1 MYRYRRIPPAMI
13 LIIGSSMFVWGLSQ
27 KQPKVNSPS
36 STVWKQP
43 TQGQPDDYVGADVC
57 TACHSVYSDAFLKT
71 VHAKTAPKD
80 AKYGTGCESCHGPGK
95 AHAQAMAE
103 AGNDNQKVTAAK
115 RLIFSFRGKPEEN
128 SGRCLNCHITSH
140 DQSLF
145 DRSEHKLHG
154 VTCQSCHSAHL
165 LEAIAVGFRNKTE
178 APLAQAQFFRSPRIA
193 EEDRWLTESLLRQ
206 SQTRLCYSC
215 HSTVQ
220 AQFALPTH
228 HRVPEGFM
236 KCTDC
241 HNPHGTNN
249 QPMLRKTNWEV
260 CVDCH
265 TEKRGPF
272 VFEHAAVKVEGCA
285 GCHSPHGTVNRQL
298 LLRREGRF
306 LCLQCHVDPLA
317 PNVPHGRLGFQ
328 TKGECARCHVAV
340 HGSNFNEFLLN

>member
-1 MYRYRRIPPAMI
+1 MPRTTKPILVLL
-13 LIIGSSMFVWGLSQ
+13 LIISSSILLFGLSQ

-36 STVWKQP
+36 SVVWKQP
-43 TQGQPDDYVGADVC
+43 QGNAADYAGMDACISCHPVHADM
-57 TACHSVYSDAFLKT
+57 FLKT
-71 VHAKTAPKD
+71 SHSKAAPKEVQF
-80 AKYGTGCESCHGPGK
+80 GTGCESCHGPGK
-95 AHAQAMAE
+95 AHIAGIENAGGDDNKIAE
-103 AGNDNQKVTAAK
+103 AKK
-115 RLIFSFRGKPEEN
+115 LIFGFHGKPEEN
-128 SGRCLNCHITSH
+128 SARCLTCHITGH

-154 VTCQSCHSAHL
+154 VTCQQCHSAHL
-165 LEAIAVGFRNKTE
+165 VESSEYREVPTAHFA
-178 APLAQAQFFRSPRIA
+178 AAPRIN
-193 EEDRWLTESLLRQ
+193 ETSRWATQSLLRQ
-206 SQTRLCYSC
+206 SQPQLCYSC
-215 HSTVQ
+215 HSTIQ

-228 HRVPEGFM
+228 HRVPEGQM

-241 HNPHGTNN
+241 HNAHGTNN
-249 QPMLRKTNWEV
+249 QPMLRKTAWEG
-260 CVDCH
+260 CIDCH

-285 GCHSPHGTVNRQL
+285 GCHTPHGTVNRQL